1 MQITAVIGSYHKGR
15 TLKIVQRIEEH
26 MKRLGDVT
34 FNYIYL
40 SETPLADCRG
50 CFACISRGETKCPL
64 KDSFPDIERALTE
77 SDGAIF
83 ASPNYAV
90 GVTAQMKR
98 LIERFAYIGHR
109 PKFFGKYMIA
119 VATSGGPMG
128 LKQTLDS
135 LSYFEGGGFEVV
147 SRLGF
152 QTPPTKIS
160 AKAVEKRDRKIAK
173 SARVL
178 YDAITSKRISR
189 PNLGSVIQF
198 AAFRGMY
205 MKNPALG
212 EAEFPADMAYW
223 RQMGW
228 LEKKAKSFSGVYPGP
243 LKRFLG
249 WLFEKVIGLAAKGM
263 KAESARDEA

>member
-15 TLKIVQRIEEH
+15 TLGIVRRIEEH

-34 FNYIYL
+34 FNYICL
-40 SETPLADCRG
+40 SEVPLAQCRG
-50 CFACISRGETKCPL
+50 CFACIGRGEEKCPL
-64 KDSFPDIERALTE
+64 KDGFADIERALME

-90 GVTAQMKR
+90 GVTAQMKQ

-109 PKFFGKYMIA
+109 PKFFGKYMVA

-135 LSYFEGGGFEVV
+135 LCYFEGGGFEVV

-152 QTPPTKIS
+152 QTPPTKPSPRAAQKQERLI
-160 AKAVEKRDRKIAK
+160 EK
-173 SARVL
+173 SARAL
-178 YDAITSKRISR
+178 FDAISHKRPSR
-189 PNLGSVIQF
+189 PKLVSLIQF

-205 MKNPALG
+205 IKNPALG

-223 RQMGW
+223 RKMGW
-228 LEKKAKSFSGVYPGP
+228 LDRKAKSFNGVYPGP
-243 LKRFLG
+243 LNRFLG
-249 WLFEKVIGLAAKGM
+249 WLFEKVIGAAAKGM
-263 KAESARDEA
+263 KSEHAKD

>member
-1 MQITAVIGSYHKGR
+1 MQITAVIGSYRKGR

-26 MKRLGDVT
+26 MKQLGDVT

-40 SETPLADCRG
+40 SEVPLARCRG
-50 CFACISRGETKCPL
+50 CFACIARGEDKCPL
-64 KDSFPDIERALTE
+64 KDGFVDIEKALAE

-90 GVTAQMKR
+90 GVTAQMKQ
-98 LIERFAYIGHR
+98 LIERFAYVGHR
-109 PKFFGKYMIA
+109 PKISSKYMIA

-135 LSYFEGGGFEVV
+135 LCYFEGGGFEVV
-147 SRLGF
+147 SRLGL
-152 QTPPTKIS
+152 QTPPTKLSPRTVQKQQRLI
-160 AKAVEKRDRKIAK
+160 EK
-173 SARVL
+173 SAQAL
-178 YDAITSKRISR
+178 FDAISQKRQSR
-189 PNLGSVIQF
+189 PTLGSVIQF

-223 RQMGW
+223 RKMGW
-228 LEKKAKSFSGVYPGP
+228 LDKKAKSFSGVYPGP

-249 WLFEKVIGLAAKGM
+249 WLFEKVIGAAAKGM
-263 KAESARDEA
+263 KSERTAE